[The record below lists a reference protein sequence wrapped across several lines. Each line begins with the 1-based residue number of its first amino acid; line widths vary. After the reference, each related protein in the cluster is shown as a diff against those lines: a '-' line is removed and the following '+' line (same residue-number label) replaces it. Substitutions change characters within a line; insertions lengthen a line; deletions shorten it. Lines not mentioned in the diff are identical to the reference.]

1 MAAPLILGR
10 LCVSLSWLQALSF
23 WAVSESG
30 KHSVE
35 LCSPLRRD
43 SPLPCLHPQP
53 SPSPS
58 PSQALP
64 LTQLLVQG
72 HTQSHTHTHI
82 QMSST
87 LRGWD
92 RRRHAGARCRPTGT
106 LRQAGSGAPFLE
118 KPQKSGTGGCCWVG
132 IPWVTWVLMQRRP
145 TWAQKQDPSVWAL
158 TGVPPDLG
166 WNLPPIM

>member
-1 MAAPLILGR
+1 MSLCPGSRHCPSGLSQSLVNIPQSSAP
-10 LCVSLSWLQALSF
+10 
-23 WAVSESG
+23 
-30 KHSVE
+30 HSDVTA
-35 LCSPLRRD
+35 
-43 SPLPCLHPQP
+43 PCPASTP
-53 SPSPS
+53 SPAPAPAPARHSPS
-58 PSQALP
+58 HSSLYKGTHS
-64 LTQLLVQG
+64 LT
-72 HTQSHTHTHI
+72 HTHT